1 MRITNNMMITNMMQN
16 LNKNMLRMD
25 KKQMQ
30 VSTGKR
36 IHVPSD
42 DPVAISRS
50 LKIRADLSELDQYRK
65 NVDDSVSFLETTDL
79 AVKNVGEALQRL
91 RELTVQASNGVLT
104 GEDTKKIAGEVKE
117 IKEQIINLGN
127 TTYSGKYIFSGKK
140 TDEKL
145 FIFDTDPA
153 VNDYVYNVGLTN
165 NIDPNVIDDKIQ
177 FEVGVNEKIEI
188 NSLGFEI
195 FDLPPSTSATAGDK
209 PGIIAMI
216 NGILTDLD
224 TGNSAGLS
232 AAIAN
237 VDSYIN
243 VNLTARSDIGAK
255 MNRMELV
262 QNRIADDKINYSKLR
277 SQLEDADMGEV
288 IMQLMKEENVYRASL
303 SVGAR
308 VIQPTLLDFLR

>member
-1 MRITNNMMITNMMQN
+1 MMQN

>member
-1 MRITNNMMITNMMQN
+1 
-16 LNKNMLRMD
+16 MD